1 MRCFL
6 PTQYCCMQK
15 FQKLAEQ
22 LPWSKH
28 VHSKLICAI
37 THDLMNEHNPPMVLP
52 NGAVYSQKAVEITA
66 AKNHGIF
73 TCPKTGGTATYLA

>member
-1 MRCFL
+1 
-6 PTQYCCMQK
+6 MQK

-73 TCPKTGGTATYLA
+73 TCPKTGGTAPRLA